1 MKQDH
6 DVFVNFDSS
15 DSKLMWHFEYIYW
28 EERGQCSFYPHDS
41 QICTGNTFQVC
52 PKNTH
57 NLILG
62 CLLDLCENP
71 KTIHHIH
78 TWRGKE
84 NCSAAHLFCE
94 IYRNE
99 EKDMGVKRDKDGA
112 ISDITKPLMGTL
124 QEYQG
129 VVALPASNPSQSIVD
144 VSENMRAKLY
154 SLFCKIGKFTLYFL
168 HFFLY
173 SLDSNDTKNDISWVF

>member
-1 MKQDH
+1 MTERDTQRDC
-6 DVFVNFDSS
+6 
-15 DSKLMWHFEYIYW
+15 SKLNFFS
-28 EERGQCSFYPHDS
+28 C
-41 QICTGNTFQVC
+41 FQVC

-78 TWRGKE
+78 TWRGKD

-94 IYRNE
+94 VYRNE
-99 EKDMGVKRDKDGA
+99 ERDMGVKRDKDGA
-112 ISDITKPLMGTL
+112 ISDVTKPLMGAL

-129 VVALPASNPSQSIVD
+129 VVPLPASNPSQSIVD

-154 SLFCKIGKFTLYFL
+154 SLFCKIGR
-168 HFFLY
+168 
-173 SLDSNDTKNDISWVF
+173 